1 MSMRGLFGSLL
12 VALSLASTAAWAG
25 EFVEIEGGSGTER
38 VRLVGY
44 LAKPAGPGP
53 FPAVVLLHGCGGFH
67 SSMISWADRVSR
79 YGYVTLAVDSFGPRG
94 LDNDCGGIF
103 PHQTAD
109 APAALRYLAAKPF
122 VRPSHVAL
130 MGFSQGGS
138 AVLANLEKPD
148 SGFRAGIAFYP
159 LCRFASGL
167 TTAPLL
173 VLIGGAD
180 TWAPSSACEAMA
192 AGRTELGAPRTSGDR
207 SKVELVVYPG
217 AHHSF
222 DVLDLAIVPTRGT
235 TMFGHRVEFNEDAM
249 KDAMVRV
256 REFLER
262 TLGQAEL
269 GR

>member
-1 MSMRGLFGSLL
+1 MRSCSSFTSAGISREDRAMSLRRLFGSLL
-12 VALSLASTAAWAG
+12 IALTAGATAASAG
-25 EFVEIEGGSGTER
+25 EFVEIEGGTGAER

-53 FPAVVLLHGCGGFH
+53 FAAVVLVHGCGGFH

-148 SGFRAGIAFYP
+148 SGF
-159 LCRFASGL
+159 
-167 TTAPLL
+167 
-173 VLIGGAD
+173 
-180 TWAPSSACEAMA
+180 
-192 AGRTELGAPRTSGDR
+192 
-207 SKVELVVYPG
+207 
-217 AHHSF
+217 
-222 DVLDLAIVPTRGT
+222 
-235 TMFGHRVEFNEDAM
+235 
-249 KDAMVRV
+249 
-256 REFLER
+256 
-262 TLGQAEL
+262 
-269 GR
+269 